1 MVGLGSIGR
10 ESPAGPSGPSAT
22 IRKKGGLVMDIY
34 QKHGYKDRKDYLES
48 LALEFGLPKRVVFMA
63 ANMLG
68 KNEDFDGLLTTLE
81 DATW

>member
-1 MVGLGSIGR
+1 
-10 ESPAGPSGPSAT
+10 
-22 IRKKGGLVMDIY
+22 MDIY